1 MNVYVKSNFNL
12 LCGTRCSY
20 LMSNPEVC
28 LTPTPILSCHMLILL
43 SPVLPRPFP
52 TPGSGEAAHVRVV
65 NWQPS
70 GGHPHQ
76 VPL

>member
-1 MNVYVKSNFNL
+1 
-12 LCGTRCSY
+12 
-20 LMSNPEVC
+20 
-28 LTPTPILSCHMLILL
+28 MLILL

-52 TPGSGEAAHVRVV
+52 TPSLGGAAHVRVV

-70 GGHPHQ
+70 GGHPRQ

>member
-1 MNVYVKSNFNL
+1 MYMLILILFYFSGPGVHIS
-12 LCGTRCSY
+12 
-20 LMSNPEVC
+20 C
-28 LTPTPILSCHMLILL
+28 LTPPPFPVLSCCLLILL

-52 TPGSGEAAHVRVV
+52 TPGPGGAAHVSVV

-70 GGHPHQ
+70 GGHPRQ

>member
-1 MNVYVKSNFNL
+1 
-12 LCGTRCSY
+12 
-20 LMSNPEVC
+20 MSNSEVC
-28 LTPTPILSCHMLILL
+28 LTPPPPHSQLLSIILL

-52 TPGSGEAAHVRVV
+52 TPGPGGAAHVSVV

-70 GGHPHQ
+70 GGHPRQ